1 MKTYF
6 IESLGCAKN
15 LVDSEAFAF
24 ILEEAGWEEAGVP
37 EEADLVLVNTC
48 SFLEEALAELDM
60 VLGDL
65 AFLKQQHLI
74 GKLVVTGCVMNRGL
88 EIFCGLYPEVDEWI
102 GLKDFEAFGKWLG
115 LEGGPSAGRIP
126 LQSGFHRYL
135 RISDGCDN
143 DCSYCAIP
151 SIRGRMRSVP
161 IEELV
166 REAESLAQ
174 DGDWQFQ
181 ELVVIAQD
189 TANYGLDIYGR
200 KALPELLE
208 KLAELPQY
216 RWIRV
221 MYMHPDHFESAW
233 LRLWQEHP
241 KLLPYFEIP
250 VQHSEEH
257 ILKAMNRKRKGD
269 ELVDMFDTILSEV
282 PGAVLRTTLISGFP
296 GETRSDALSLRKFI
310 ERVPFLHLGVF
321 LYSPEEGTPAAGMPV
336 QVSQATAQR
345 RANKLLQ
352 VQQFRA
358 RELLEAYVGRTVDVL
373 IEERSDEEDEVYV
386 GRAWFQAP
394 EIDGVTIVHGKGIQP
409 GGIWPV
415 LVTDVI
421 DADLFGEVI

>member
-24 ILEEAGWEEAGVP
+24 ILEEAGWEEAGIP

-65 AFLKQQHLI
+65 AFLKQEHLI

-88 EIFCGLYPEVDEWI
+88 ETFRDLYPEVDEWI
-102 GLKDFEAFGKWLG
+102 GLKDFDAFSKRLG
-115 LEGGPSAGRIP
+115 LKGGSSTSRIP
-126 LQSGFHRYL
+126 IQNGFHRYL

-161 IEELV
+161 IEELLK
-166 REAESLAQ
+166 EAELIAAE
-174 DGDWQFQ
+174 GDRQFQ

-189 TANYGLDIYGR
+189 TANYGLDIHGR

-208 KLAELPQY
+208 RLATLSQY

-221 MYMHPDHFESAW
+221 MYMHPDHFDPAW
-233 LRLWQEHP
+233 LKLWQEHP

-250 VQHSEEH
+250 VQHSAEH
-257 ILKAMNRKRKGD
+257 VLRAMNRKRKGD
-269 ELVDMFDTILSEV
+269 ELVDMLDTILKEV
-282 PGAVLRTTLISGFP
+282 PGAVLRTTVISGFP

-310 ERVPFLHLGVF
+310 ERVPFLHLGAF
-321 LYSPEEGTPAAGMPV
+321 LYSPEEGTPAARMPA
-336 QVSQATAQR
+336 QVSPGTARR

-352 VQQFRA
+352 AQQPRA
-358 RELLEAYVGRTVDVL
+358 QELLEAYVGRTVDVL
-373 IEERSDEEDEVYV
+373 IEELSDDEEDVYV

-394 EIDGVTIVHGKGIQP
+394 EIDGVTILHGKGIQP
-409 GGIWPV
+409 GEIRPV
-415 LVTDVI
+415 LITDVI